1 MEDSVLDI
9 LDGLS
14 RTTAATQVDE
24 QHPHP
29 PHPLDDDSYQASYH
43 FGEEHTYDPEYA
55 YDDYAAQ
62 ELRPSE
68 YGN

>member
-9 LDGLS
+9 LDGLG
-14 RTTAATQVDE
+14 RTTAATQLDE
-24 QHPHP
+24 ELAHP
-29 PHPLDDDSYQASYH
+29 PHPLDDDSSQAFYH
-43 FGEEHTYDPEYA
+43 YDEEQTFDPEYA

-62 ELRPSE
+62 ELQSSE